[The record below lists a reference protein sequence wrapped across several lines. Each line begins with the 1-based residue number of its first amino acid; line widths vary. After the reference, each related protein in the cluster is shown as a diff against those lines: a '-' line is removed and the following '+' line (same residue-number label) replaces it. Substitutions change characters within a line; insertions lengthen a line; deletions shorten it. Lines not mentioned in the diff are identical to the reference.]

1 MELARGLLYWAERLT
16 VEIEDSPQDVF
27 RYIKLC
33 RLMHT
38 ITRLES
44 GYRIELDGPLSLL
57 RGTRR
62 YGLKM
67 AVFLPA
73 LALCRKWRM
82 EAAIVKAGE
91 HLTFSIDDQS
101 GLVSHF
107 RRFPLFDSRLESDF
121 AGDFQKAFER
131 HPHGVGGVGA
141 WSLARADAVIPVDR
155 NHVMIPDFTL
165 RDGSGR
171 EIYLEIVGFWTT
183 EYLSR
188 KIAQVRAAHLNN
200 LILAVSKRL
209 SLSEATA
216 KELDVLWFAGK
227 LSVSAVIERADRLV
241 KLEERS
247 HCAFSEPTA
256 IDS

>member
-1 MELARGLLYWAERLT
+1 
-16 VEIEDSPQDVF
+16 V
-27 RYIKLC
+27 
-33 RLMHT
+33 
-38 ITRLES
+38 
-44 GYRIELDGPLSLL
+44 
-57 RGTRR
+57 
-62 YGLKM
+62 
-67 AVFLPA
+67 
-73 LALCRKWRM
+73 
-82 EAAIVKAGE
+82 
-91 HLTFSIDDQS
+91 
-101 GLVSHF
+101 
-107 RRFPLFDSRLESDF
+107 
-121 AGDFQKAFER
+121 
-131 HPHGVGGVGA
+131 
-141 WSLARADAVIPVDR
+141 VIPVDR

-241 KLEERS
+241 KVEERS